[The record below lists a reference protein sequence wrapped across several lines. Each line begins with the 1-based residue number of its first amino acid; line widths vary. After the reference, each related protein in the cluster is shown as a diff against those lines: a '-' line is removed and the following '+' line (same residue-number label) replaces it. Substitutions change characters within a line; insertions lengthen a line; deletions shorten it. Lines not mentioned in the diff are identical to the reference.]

1 MIKKLFLLSTL
12 TLAMAGCS
20 TTDSATESTT
30 EITEDTTEEVK
41 VETITE
47 AEVDEARERWAEAI
61 ISIGAASEEG
71 MEEATEKAEEVIDT
85 LYAYDEGAVLFKP
98 TKAAELPFR
107 ATKEEALSYFVG
119 GDISE
124 DSGLALEP
132 WTDIRF
138 DNHET
143 IIDTDSAIASGEY
156 YFTSGETGDETKVE
170 YTFGFIRDDEGN
182 LRINLHHS
190 SLPYVG

>member
-1 MIKKLFLLSTL
+1 
-12 TLAMAGCS
+12 MAGCS

-124 DSGLALEP
+124 DSGFALEP

-138 DNHET
+138 DNNET
-143 IIDTDSAIASGEY
+143 IIDTDSAIVSGEY
-156 YFTSGETGDETKVE
+156 YFTSGESGDETKVE

>member
-71 MEEATEKAEEVIDT
+71 MEEATEKAEEVIET

-124 DSGLALEP
+124 DSGFALEP
-132 WTDIRF
+132 WTDIHF

>member
-61 ISIGAASEEG
+61 ISIGKASEEG
-71 MEEATEKAEEVIDT
+71 MEEATEKAEEVIET

-124 DSGLALEP
+124 DSGFALEP
-132 WTDIRF
+132 WTDIHF

>member
-30 EITEDTTEEVK
+30 ETTEDTTEEVK

-61 ISIGAASEEG
+61 ISIGKASEEG
-71 MEEATEKAEEVIDT
+71 MEEATEKAEEVIET

-124 DSGLALEP
+124 DSGFALES

-156 YFTSGETGDETKVE
+156 YFTSGKTGDETKVE

>member
-1 MIKKLFLLSTL
+1 
-12 TLAMAGCS
+12 MAGCS

-30 EITEDTTEEVK
+30 ETTEDTTEEVK

-61 ISIGAASEEG
+61 ISIGKASEEG
-71 MEEATEKAEEVIDT
+71 MEEATEKAEEVIET

-124 DSGLALEP
+124 DSGFALEP

-156 YFTSGETGDETKVE
+156 YFTSGKTGDETKVE

-182 LRINLHHS
+182 LRINLHDS

>member
-30 EITEDTTEEVK
+30 ETTEDTTEEVK

-61 ISIGAASEEG
+61 ISIGTASEEG
-71 MEEATEKAEEVIDT
+71 MEEATEKAEEVIET

-124 DSGLALEP
+124 DSGFALAP

-156 YFTSGETGDETKVE
+156 YFTSGKTGDETKVE

>member
-12 TLAMAGCS
+12 TLAMAVCS

-30 EITEDTTEEVK
+30 ETTEDTTEEVK

-61 ISIGAASEEG
+61 ISIGKASEEG
-71 MEEATEKAEEVIDT
+71 MEEATEKAEEVIET

-124 DSGLALEP
+124 DSGFALEP

-156 YFTSGETGDETKVE
+156 YFTSGKTGDETKVE

>member
-30 EITEDTTEEVK
+30 ETTEDTTEEVK

-61 ISIGAASEEG
+61 ISIGKASEEG
-71 MEEATEKAEEVIDT
+71 MEEATEKVIET

-124 DSGLALEP
+124 DSGFALEP

-156 YFTSGETGDETKVE
+156 YFTSGKTGDETKVE

>member
-30 EITEDTTEEVK
+30 ETTEDTTEEVK

-71 MEEATEKAEEVIDT
+71 MEEATEKAEEVIET

-124 DSGLALEP
+124 DSGFALEP
-132 WTDIRF
+132 WTDIHF

>member
-30 EITEDTTEEVK
+30 ETTEDTTEEVK

-61 ISIGAASEEG
+61 ISIGTASEEG
-71 MEEATEKAEEVIDT
+71 MEEATEKAEEVIET

-124 DSGLALEP
+124 DSGFALEP
-132 WTDIRF
+132 WTDIRR
-138 DNHET
+138 
-143 IIDTDSAIASGEY
+143 I
-156 YFTSGETGDETKVE
+156 
-170 YTFGFIRDDEGN
+170 YT
-182 LRINLHHS
+182 
-190 SLPYVG
+190 

>member
-124 DSGLALEP
+124 DSGFALEP
-132 WTDIRF
+132 WTDICF

>member
-1 MIKKLFLLSTL
+1 M
-12 TLAMAGCS
+12 
-20 TTDSATESTT
+20 
-30 EITEDTTEEVK
+30 
-41 VETITE
+41 
-47 AEVDEARERWAEAI
+47 
-61 ISIGAASEEG
+61 
-71 MEEATEKAEEVIDT
+71 
-85 LYAYDEGAVLFKP
+85 YAYDEGAVLFKP

-124 DSGLALEP
+124 DSGFALEP

-156 YFTSGETGDETKVE
+156 YFTSGKTGDETKVE

>member
-30 EITEDTTEEVK
+30 ETTEDTTEEVK

-71 MEEATEKAEEVIDT
+71 MEEATEKAEEVIET

-124 DSGLALEP
+124 DSGFALEP
-132 WTDIRF
+132 WTDISF

-156 YFTSGETGDETKVE
+156 YFTSGKTGDETKVE

>member
-1 MIKKLFLLSTL
+1 
-12 TLAMAGCS
+12 MAGCS

-124 DSGLALEP
+124 DSGFALEH

>member
-30 EITEDTTEEVK
+30 ETTEDTTEEVK

-61 ISIGAASEEG
+61 ISIGTASEEG
-71 MEEATEKAEEVIDT
+71 MEEATEKAEEVIET

-124 DSGLALEP
+124 DSGFALEP
-132 WTDIRF
+132 WTDSASTIMKRSSIRIQQSHQE
-138 DNHET
+138 NIT
-143 IIDTDSAIASGEY
+143 LLLG
-156 YFTSGETGDETKVE
+156 KRVMKQK
-170 YTFGFIRDDEGN
+170 
-182 LRINLHHS
+182 
-190 SLPYVG
+190 